1 MGSAVAVIPFIRRS
15 FCGCCRISRLCHKI
29 VLSFRK
35 FRCPHPKSH
44 LHENCNQVRAADVF
58 VDSVFIIVVMGCRD
72 KVIRHHIV
80 VKS

>member
-1 MGSAVAVIPFIRRS
+1 MLQNFMTR
-15 FCGCCRISRLCHKI
+15 HKI

-35 FRCPHPKSH
+35 FRCLHPKF

-72 KVIRHHIV
+72 KVIPHHIV

>member
-1 MGSAVAVIPFIRRS
+1 MAVILFLYAS
-15 FCGCCRISRLCHKI
+15 HSVDFAEFHDCHKI

-44 LHENCNQVRAADVF
+44 LLENCNQVCAADVF

-72 KVIRHHIV
+72 KVIRHHIA